1 MNRNRLLWA
10 ARRGMLELD
19 LLLRPFV
26 ENFYDGLEDNDKLR
40 FEVLLEQED
49 QVLYEWLFMSRAP
62 ADPEMRDIV
71 EMILASRA

>member
-71 EMILASRA
+71 EMIPASRS